1 MQMIFPDKP
10 EESIRKILKSNGFR
24 YSYTNNAW
32 QRNRSKLSVD
42 KAKIIAESLKD
53 NGNIAM

>member
-1 MQMIFPDKP
+1 MIFPDKP